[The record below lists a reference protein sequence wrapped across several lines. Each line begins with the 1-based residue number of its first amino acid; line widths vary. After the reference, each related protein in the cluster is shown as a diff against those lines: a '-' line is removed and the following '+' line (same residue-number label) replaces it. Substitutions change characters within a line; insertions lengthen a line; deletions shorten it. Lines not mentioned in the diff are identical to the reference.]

1 MSETYT
7 IIMRGQT
14 FTLTRDQVE
23 FDSPNYFTSC
33 FLGEFTESRTRTL
46 TISRDP
52 ELFKIILDYLS
63 GYEVLPLH
71 TSVIPSRMSPDLAL
85 RNLLVDA
92 RFYLLDRFIRRI
104 GSGVK
109 SLSIATID
117 PPPTYLML
125 TAQNSNSW
133 DWPVPVSEDTTNNMK
148 QKHGLDSHGYK
159 QWSTCHADIENA
171 LRAASIQ
178 KSYVIETL
186 WVVSTWGVNDC
197 HHVIVKLTR

>member
-7 IIMRGQT
+7 IIMRGET

-52 ELFKIILDYLS
+52 ELFRIVIDYLS
-63 GYEVLPLH
+63 GYDVLPLH

-92 RFYLLDRFIRRI
+92 RFYLLDRLIRRI
-104 GSGVK
+104 GSSVK
-109 SLSIATID
+109 SPSPAAID
-117 PPPTYLML
+117 PPTSYLML
-125 TAQNSNSW
+125 TAQGYGGWAS
-133 DWPVPVSEDTTNNMK
+133 PVPVSESTTNIMK
-148 QKHGLDSHGYK
+148 QKHGLDSHRYAN
-159 QWSTCHADIENA
+159 WSSCRVNIENV
-171 LRAASIQ
+171 LREASVQ
-178 KSYVIETL
+178 KPFVIETL
-186 WVVSTWGVNDC
+186 WSHSQTVAFDY
-197 HHVIVKLTR
+197 HHLIVKLTG